1 MNSLSFRAINCFNDL
16 VSIFVVGYFLS
27 NWYGPLF
34 IWSIHF
40 SKWSSRLQIIGDV
53 LWPAGNVT
61 IDVSDCNFFQSFE
74 LILGQAI
81 LMRFGIL
88 RCKAYFGTN
97 RVSLFFFKIC
107 IFSLN
112 MRDIIIYVARWWEK
126 YLWKRSLIKHTCS
139 WRDKRVVLWTLNRQA
154 KIFLPIFICGVYSTK

>member
-1 MNSLSFRAINCFNDL
+1 MNSFSFRAFTYFNVL
-16 VSIFVVGYFLS
+16 VLILVVRYFLS

-97 RVSLFFFKIC
+97 HVSLFYQNLHIFFKYARHNHLRC
-107 IFSLN
+107 PVMGEVSLETQPN
-112 MRDIIIYVARWWEK
+112 
-126 YLWKRSLIKHTCS
+126 
-139 WRDKRVVLWTLNRQA
+139 
-154 KIFLPIFICGVYSTK
+154 